1 MDENLKK
8 TNQEPNPNND
18 NLETAPEVGSEA
30 TTQPTTEQT
39 SAQAVSDTVTDTTES
54 PSSSEQQPVEQSP
67 ESQGSEVAA
76 VESESNMTVFIV
88 GAIILGLAM
97 VAAAWF
103 FMSNNDSAIN
113 GATVDGMQLEMDGDP
128 DDPVAVINGQT
139 ITRAE
144 FNRIRQQVVQSV
156 QQQGMDIND
165 PQVQSQINAQATETL
180 INTELIRQAA
190 AAAGAS
196 ATDAEVDARYAEIV
210 EAVGGVDALQASL
223 AQLGLTE
230 ESLRSDVEQ
239 ELVIEQYLEENLDRD
254 SLAVSDQEVNELYE
268 MSGGAEAGLPPVE
281 DVRPQIEQQIL
292 ANKEQELIGELLEQL
307 RAEAEIELLI

>member
-39 SAQAVSDTVTDTTES
+39 STQAVSDTATDTTES
-54 PSSSEQQPVEQSP
+54 PSSPEQQPVEQSP

-128 DDPVAVINGQT
+128 DDPVAIINGQT

-210 EAVGGVDALQASL
+210 EAVGGVEALQASL

>member
-39 SAQAVSDTVTDTTES
+39 STQAVSDTATDTAES
-54 PSSSEQQPVEQSP
+54 PSSPEQQPVEQSP

-128 DDPVAVINGQT
+128 DDPVAIINGQT

-210 EAVGGVDALQASL
+210 EAVGGVEALQASL